1 MSANQQDNKTVA
13 AKQPNI
19 GYLNEKWE
27 TPRIGLLGKKPLC
40 LHILRTLQT
49 KLDYILS
56 LYYFVWHD
64 SL

>member
-27 TPRIGLLGKKPLC
+27 TPRIGLLGPKTTVPAYLENFA
-40 LHILRTLQT
+40 
-49 KLDYILS
+49 D
-56 LYYFVWHD
+56 
-64 SL
+64 